1 MTAVAPTD
9 TFSIGGDLP
18 VHRLGYGAMQLPGP
32 GVWGEPAD
40 PENAHRV
47 VRAAVEQGVD
57 FIDTAD
63 SYGPVVS
70 ERIIAEALHPYPEGL
85 VIATKAGL
93 TRQGPG
99 IWTPVGRPAYL
110 KQQVELSLRTLRL
123 ERIDLIQLH
132 RIDADV
138 PLADQLGA
146 FKELQDEG
154 KVRHIGVSEVSVA
167 ELEQAREIVDVVS
180 VQNLYNLTNRQSQ
193 DVLDHATE
201 HGIGFIPWF
210 PIATGDLAAPG
221 RRHRPGAGRHTV
233 PGGAGLAAAHV
244 TGRPADPRHE
254 VRRAPEREPGCGAA
268 APLRRGHGPPGRARV
283 VVQRCPG
290 SRRPPAG
297 SRRERASGGGQAV
310 PFQRQRRSVPGRTR
324 RRSGRSSARRAG
336 RTWYGTTARRVEA
349 AVRGVGRA
357 TAGRGSTSST
367 GPSSSSRSPN
377 PSERMSRRV
386 AVGAPTTRQERPAGT
401 SASEKPA
408 STRSPEQSRKW
419 APATSTTTVP

>member
-1 MTAVAPTD
+1 MTTVAPSD

-40 PENAHRV
+40 PENARRV

-132 RIDADV
+132 RIDAEV

-146 FKELQDEG
+146 FKELQEEG

-167 ELEQAREIVDVVS
+167 ELEQARGIVDVVS
-180 VQNLYNLTNRQSQ
+180 VQNLYNLTDRQSQ

-201 HGIGFIPWF
+201 HGIAFIPWF
-210 PIATGDLAAPG
+210 PIATGNLAAPDSPVADIA
-221 RRHRPGAGRHTV
+221 RELDATPSQVALAWLLQTSPVVLPIPGTKSVEHLTEN
-233 PGGAGLAAAHV
+233 L
-244 TGRPADPRHE
+244 
-254 VRRAPEREPGCGAA
+254 GAA
-268 APLRRGHGPPGRARV
+268 RLRLSAEDMARLD
-283 VVQRCPG
+283 
-290 SRRPPAG
+290 AL
-297 SRRERASGGGQAV
+297 A
-310 PFQRQRRSVPGRTR
+310 
-324 RRSGRSSARRAG
+324 
-336 RTWYGTTARRVEA
+336 
-349 AVRGVGRA
+349 
-357 TAGRGSTSST
+357 
-367 GPSSSSRSPN
+367 
-377 PSERMSRRV
+377 
-386 AVGAPTTRQERPAGT
+386 
-401 SASEKPA
+401 
-408 STRSPEQSRKW
+408 
-419 APATSTTTVP
+419 

>member
-1 MTAVAPTD
+1 MTTVAPSD

-40 PENAHRV
+40 PENARRV

-70 ERIIAEALHPYPEGL
+70 ERIIAEALHPYPEDL

-132 RIDADV
+132 RIDGEV
-138 PLADQLGA
+138 RLADQLGA
-146 FKELQDEG
+146 FKELQEEG

-167 ELEQAREIVDVVS
+167 ELDEARSIVDVVS

-210 PIATGDLAAPG
+210 PIATGDLAAPDSPVADIA
-221 RRHRPGAGRHTV
+221 RELDATPSQVALAWLLHTSPVVLPIPGTKSVEHLTEN
-233 PGGAGLAAAHV
+233 L
-244 TGRPADPRHE
+244 
-254 VRRAPEREPGCGAA
+254 GAA
-268 APLRRGHGPPGRARV
+268 QLRLSDEDMARLD
-283 VVQRCPG
+283 
-290 SRRPPAG
+290 AL
-297 SRRERASGGGQAV
+297 A
-310 PFQRQRRSVPGRTR
+310 
-324 RRSGRSSARRAG
+324 
-336 RTWYGTTARRVEA
+336 
-349 AVRGVGRA
+349 
-357 TAGRGSTSST
+357 
-367 GPSSSSRSPN
+367 
-377 PSERMSRRV
+377 
-386 AVGAPTTRQERPAGT
+386 
-401 SASEKPA
+401 
-408 STRSPEQSRKW
+408 
-419 APATSTTTVP
+419 

>member
-1 MTAVAPTD
+1 MTAVAPSD

-40 PENAHRV
+40 PENARRV
-47 VRAAVEQGVD
+47 LRAAVEQGVD

-70 ERIIAEALHPYPEGL
+70 ERLIAEALHPYPQGL
-85 VIATKAGL
+85 VVATKAGL

-132 RIDADV
+132 RIDAEV

-167 ELEQAREIVDVVS
+167 ELEQAREIVEVVS

-193 DVLDHATE
+193 DVLEYATE

-210 PIATGDLAAPG
+210 PIATGDLAAPDSPVADIA
-221 RRHRPGAGRHTV
+221 RELDATPSQVALAWLLHTSPVVLPIPGTKSLEH
-233 PGGAGLAAAHV
+233 LAEN
-244 TGRPADPRHE
+244 T
-254 VRRAPEREPGCGAA
+254 GAA
-268 APLRRGHGPPGRARV
+268 QLRLSDEDMARLD
-283 VVQRCPG
+283 
-290 SRRPPAG
+290 AL
-297 SRRERASGGGQAV
+297 A
-310 PFQRQRRSVPGRTR
+310 
-324 RRSGRSSARRAG
+324 
-336 RTWYGTTARRVEA
+336 
-349 AVRGVGRA
+349 
-357 TAGRGSTSST
+357 
-367 GPSSSSRSPN
+367 
-377 PSERMSRRV
+377 
-386 AVGAPTTRQERPAGT
+386 
-401 SASEKPA
+401 
-408 STRSPEQSRKW
+408 
-419 APATSTTTVP
+419 

>member
-1 MTAVAPTD
+1 MTAVAPSD

-40 PENAHRV
+40 PENARRV
-47 VRAAVEQGVD
+47 LRAAVEQGVD

-70 ERIIAEALHPYPEGL
+70 ERLIAEALHPYPQGL

-132 RIDADV
+132 RIDAEV

-154 KVRHIGVSEVSVA
+154 KVRHVGVSEVSVA
-167 ELEQAREIVDVVS
+167 ELEQAREIVEVVS

-193 DVLDHATE
+193 DVLEYATE

-210 PIATGDLAAPG
+210 PIATGDLAAPDSPVADIA
-221 RRHRPGAGRHTV
+221 RELDATPSQVALAWLLHTSPVVLPIPGTKSLEHLV
-233 PGGAGLAAAHV
+233 ENL
-244 TGRPADPRHE
+244 
-254 VRRAPEREPGCGAA
+254 GAA
-268 APLRRGHGPPGRARV
+268 RLRLSDADMARLD
-283 VVQRCPG
+283 
-290 SRRPPAG
+290 AL
-297 SRRERASGGGQAV
+297 A
-310 PFQRQRRSVPGRTR
+310 
-324 RRSGRSSARRAG
+324 
-336 RTWYGTTARRVEA
+336 
-349 AVRGVGRA
+349 
-357 TAGRGSTSST
+357 
-367 GPSSSSRSPN
+367 
-377 PSERMSRRV
+377 
-386 AVGAPTTRQERPAGT
+386 
-401 SASEKPA
+401 
-408 STRSPEQSRKW
+408 
-419 APATSTTTVP
+419 

>member
-1 MTAVAPTD
+1 MTTVAPTD

-40 PENAHRV
+40 PENARRV

-132 RIDADV
+132 RIDAEV

-167 ELEQAREIVDVVS
+167 ELEQARRIVDIVS

-210 PIATGDLAAPG
+210 PIATGDLAAPDSPVADIA
-221 RRHRPGAGRHTV
+221 RELDATPSQVALAWLLHKSPVVLPIPGTKSVDHLTEN
-233 PGGAGLAAAHV
+233 L
-244 TGRPADPRHE
+244 
-254 VRRAPEREPGCGAA
+254 GAA
-268 APLRRGHGPPGRARV
+268 QLHLSDEDVARLD
-283 VVQRCPG
+283 
-290 SRRPPAG
+290 AL
-297 SRRERASGGGQAV
+297 A
-310 PFQRQRRSVPGRTR
+310 
-324 RRSGRSSARRAG
+324 
-336 RTWYGTTARRVEA
+336 
-349 AVRGVGRA
+349 
-357 TAGRGSTSST
+357 
-367 GPSSSSRSPN
+367 
-377 PSERMSRRV
+377 
-386 AVGAPTTRQERPAGT
+386 
-401 SASEKPA
+401 
-408 STRSPEQSRKW
+408 
-419 APATSTTTVP
+419 

>member
-1 MTAVAPTD
+1 MTTVAPTD

-40 PENAHRV
+40 PENARRV

-132 RIDADV
+132 RIDAEV

-167 ELEQAREIVDVVS
+167 ELGQAREIVDVVS

-210 PIATGDLAAPG
+210 PIATGDLAAPDSPVADIA
-221 RRHRPGAGRHTV
+221 RELDATPSQVALAWLLHTSPVVLPIPGTKSVDHLTEN
-233 PGGAGLAAAHV
+233 L
-244 TGRPADPRHE
+244 
-254 VRRAPEREPGCGAA
+254 GAA
-268 APLRRGHGPPGRARV
+268 QLRLSDEDMARLD
-283 VVQRCPG
+283 
-290 SRRPPAG
+290 AL
-297 SRRERASGGGQAV
+297 A
-310 PFQRQRRSVPGRTR
+310 
-324 RRSGRSSARRAG
+324 
-336 RTWYGTTARRVEA
+336 
-349 AVRGVGRA
+349 
-357 TAGRGSTSST
+357 
-367 GPSSSSRSPN
+367 
-377 PSERMSRRV
+377 
-386 AVGAPTTRQERPAGT
+386 
-401 SASEKPA
+401 
-408 STRSPEQSRKW
+408 
-419 APATSTTTVP
+419 

>member
-1 MTAVAPTD
+1 MTTVAPSD

-40 PENAHRV
+40 PENARRV

-57 FIDTAD
+57 LIDTAD

-70 ERIIAEALHPYPEGL
+70 ERLIAEALHPYPEGL

-132 RIDADV
+132 RIDAEV

-167 ELEQAREIVDVVS
+167 ELEEARQIVDVVS

-201 HGIGFIPWF
+201 HGIAFIPWF
-210 PIATGDLAAPG
+210 PIATGDLAAPDSPVADIA
-221 RRHRPGAGRHTV
+221 RELDATPSQVALAWLLHTSPVVLPIPGTKSVEHLTEN
-233 PGGAGLAAAHV
+233 L
-244 TGRPADPRHE
+244 
-254 VRRAPEREPGCGAA
+254 GAA
-268 APLRRGHGPPGRARV
+268 RLRLSDEDMARLDALV
-283 VVQRCPG
+283 
-290 SRRPPAG
+290 
-297 SRRERASGGGQAV
+297 
-310 PFQRQRRSVPGRTR
+310 
-324 RRSGRSSARRAG
+324 
-336 RTWYGTTARRVEA
+336 
-349 AVRGVGRA
+349 
-357 TAGRGSTSST
+357 
-367 GPSSSSRSPN
+367 
-377 PSERMSRRV
+377 
-386 AVGAPTTRQERPAGT
+386 
-401 SASEKPA
+401 
-408 STRSPEQSRKW
+408 
-419 APATSTTTVP
+419 

>member
-1 MTAVAPTD
+1 MTAVAPSD

-40 PENAHRV
+40 PENARRV

-132 RIDADV
+132 RIDGEV

-146 FKELQDEG
+146 FKELQEEG

-167 ELEQAREIVDVVS
+167 ELEEARSIVDVVS

-201 HGIGFIPWF
+201 HGIVFIPWF
-210 PIATGDLAAPG
+210 PIATGDLAAPDSPVADIA
-221 RRHRPGAGRHTV
+221 RELDATPSQVALAWLLHTSPVVLPIPGTKSVEHLTEN
-233 PGGAGLAAAHV
+233 L
-244 TGRPADPRHE
+244 
-254 VRRAPEREPGCGAA
+254 GAA
-268 APLRRGHGPPGRARV
+268 QLRLSDEDVARLD
-283 VVQRCPG
+283 
-290 SRRPPAG
+290 AL
-297 SRRERASGGGQAV
+297 A
-310 PFQRQRRSVPGRTR
+310 
-324 RRSGRSSARRAG
+324 
-336 RTWYGTTARRVEA
+336 
-349 AVRGVGRA
+349 
-357 TAGRGSTSST
+357 
-367 GPSSSSRSPN
+367 
-377 PSERMSRRV
+377 
-386 AVGAPTTRQERPAGT
+386 
-401 SASEKPA
+401 
-408 STRSPEQSRKW
+408 
-419 APATSTTTVP
+419 